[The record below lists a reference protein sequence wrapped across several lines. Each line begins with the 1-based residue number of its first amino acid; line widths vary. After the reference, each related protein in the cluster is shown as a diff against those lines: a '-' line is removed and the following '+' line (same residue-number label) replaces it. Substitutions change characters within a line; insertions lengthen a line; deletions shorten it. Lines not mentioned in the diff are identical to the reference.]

1 MLTTSH
7 IQAPAGLFC
16 DASSGRRTGIS
27 ARGYVRCPILDPVQD
42 LPGERSNAL
51 PGIMVLPAGHVPP
64 ANFPRLGFGR
74 ARASI
79 DARCGTSCQIIRREP
94 HIPVSV
100 SNFQH
105 GQRYRVEVLGCGKG
119 RLEIEKVRSRRRV

>member
-1 MLTTSH
+1 MLTASH

-16 DASSGRRTGIS
+16 DASAGRRTGIS

-51 PGIMVLPAGHVPP
+51 PGIRVLPAGHVPP
-64 ANFPRLGFGR
+64 ATFPRLGFGR

-79 DARCGTSCQIIRREP
+79 NARCGTSCQIIRREP
-94 HIPVSV
+94 HIPVS
-100 SNFQH
+100 
-105 GQRYRVEVLGCGKG
+105 K
-119 RLEIEKVRSRRRV
+119 SRISKIGG

>member
-64 ANFPRLGFGR
+64 ATFPRLGFGR

-79 DARCGTSCQIIRREP
+79 ISKRDPSAK
-94 HIPVSV
+94 IPRAS
-100 SNFQH
+100 QH
-105 GQRYRVEVLGCGKG
+105 SASPSSTCEHPQMNTGVPSDGA
-119 RLEIEKVRSRRRV
+119 EISFRT

>member
-64 ANFPRLGFGR
+64 ATFPRLGFGR

-79 DARCGTSCQIIRREP
+79 ISQRDPSAKIPRASQHINPSRSLLMLQVKQKEIPQCGTIVPS
-94 HIPVSV
+94 S
-100 SNFQH
+100 
-105 GQRYRVEVLGCGKG
+105 
-119 RLEIEKVRSRRRV
+119 RSTAPSAR

>member
-27 ARGYVRCPILDPVQD
+27 ARGYVRCPILEPIQD
-42 LPGERSNAL
+42 FPGECSNTLPGLLSL
-51 PGIMVLPAGHVPP
+51 VGIPQPTT
-64 ANFPRLGFGR
+64 FPRLGFGR

-79 DARCGTSCQIIRREP
+79 ISQRDPSAK
-94 HIPVSV
+94 IPRAS
-100 SNFQH
+100 QH
-105 GQRYRVEVLGCGKG
+105 SSALHASTAEASTECPEVLAWSSAIGGQ
-119 RLEIEKVRSRRRV
+119 S

>member
-42 LPGERSNAL
+42 FPGERPHAL
-51 PGIMVLPAGHVPP
+51 PGLLSLVGILPPT
-64 ANFPRLGFGR
+64 NFPRLGFGR

-79 DARCGTSCQIIRREP
+79 ISQRDPSAKIVRASQHINLSRSLLMLEVKQKEIPQCGTIVPS
-94 HIPVSV
+94 S
-100 SNFQH
+100 
-105 GQRYRVEVLGCGKG
+105 
-119 RLEIEKVRSRRRV
+119 RSTAPSAR

>member
-16 DASSGRRTGIS
+16 DASAGRRTGIS

-42 LPGERSNAL
+42 FPGERSNAL

-64 ANFPRLGFGR
+64 ATFPRLGFGR
-74 ARASI
+74 AWAFINSQRDPSAKIVRAS
-79 DARCGTSCQIIRREP
+79 
-94 HIPVSV
+94 
-100 SNFQH
+100 QH
-105 GQRYRVEVLGCGKG
+105 SSALHASTAEASTECPEVLAWSSAIGGQ
-119 RLEIEKVRSRRRV
+119 S

>member
-27 ARGYVRCPILDPVQD
+27 ARGYVRCPILDLVQD

-51 PGIMVLPAGHVPP
+51 PGIMVLPAGHVP
-64 ANFPRLGFGR
+64 
-74 ARASI
+74 S
-79 DARCGTSCQIIRREP
+79 
-94 HIPVSV
+94 SV
-100 SNFQH
+100 SPRCLRHSRMNVRRLVFGFARTLAMLQMWQH
-105 GQRYRVEVLGCGKG
+105 GCRIFQRAQLKR
-119 RLEIEKVRSRRRV
+119 RLRIKL